1 MRELAAIIQSLEKK
15 EIELYQKLYCNCNSE
30 ESTKSVMLFNYL
42 LNKEGATE
50 REVIKALYPESK
62 LPISAFSHLKK
73 RLFNQLSV
81 VLIAADIAEDEQS
94 KEADY
99 NTALRQVT
107 RKYLVKN
114 ILIKKKVNEVVFLL
128 GEEIYKKSKEYEIF
142 HFWVLSLMEILSQN
156 ASKGEKYILKIGN
169 EIEQALDYFVKY
181 NRGDLKLWGLTPA
194 MYLKNNEAEFIDKAK
209 KIVATLK
216 EYSKT
221 TNSDFIL
228 MNYIEGQMFLAEF
241 ERKPKVAL
249 ELAREK
255 YELVT
260 TSKALN
266 RKGIIRASRNQ
277 LIIALINTGAYA
289 EAENWAYNYLKEIP
303 PQSIIVYA
311 DNAFRAALYSSNFK
325 HCLVYLN
332 LYEKS
337 PRFIK
342 DEVLTTQYY
351 YYKAGLAFYQ
361 KNYKVVLENIA
372 KTGWMLRD
380 KTGWGL
386 GVKLMEILTYIELG
400 QTEMVLFRIKA
411 LWQLLNRN
419 PKKNIARIKAISQM
433 LYALLQSGFNY
444 RKVIEKEKQK
454 YTDLC
459 DAEGLFYWDPTGY
472 EITRFDWW
480 LHEKIKRVR

>member
-1 MRELAAIIQSLEKK
+1 MKDLAAIIQSLEKK
-15 EIELYQKLYCNCNSE
+15 EIELYQKLYGSSSTTEISKSE
-30 ESTKSVMLFNYL
+30 MLFNYL
-42 LNKEGATE
+42 LKKESATE
-50 REVIKALYPESK
+50 REVIKALYAESK
-62 LPISAFSHLKK
+62 SATSAFSHLKQ

-81 VLIAADIAEDEQS
+81 VLIAVDSVEDEQS
-94 KEADY
+94 KDADY

-107 RKYLVKN
+107 RKYLVRN
-114 ILIKKKVNEVVFLL
+114 ILIKKKVNEVVFSI

-156 ASKGEKYILKIGN
+156 ASKGEKYISKVN
-169 EIEQALDYFVKY
+169 KEIEQALDCFAKY
-181 NRGDLKLWGLTPA
+181 HKGDMLLWGLTPA
-194 MYLKNNEAEFIDKAK
+194 MYLKNNENEFIDGAR

-216 EYSKT
+216 EYSKA

-228 MNYIEGQMFLAEF
+228 MNYLEGQMFLAEF
-241 ERKPKVAL
+241 ERKPKESLAF
-249 ELAREK
+249 AREK

-277 LIIALINTGAYA
+277 LIIAMINTGAYA
-289 EAENWAYNYLKEIP
+289 EAENWAFSYLKEIP

-325 HCLVYLN
+325 HCAVYLN

-351 YYKAGLAFYQ
+351 FYKAGLAFYQ
-361 KNYKVVLENIA
+361 KDYKTVIENIA

-419 PKKNIARIKAISQM
+419 SQKNIARIKAISQI

-454 YTDLC
+454 FSDLC
-459 DAEGLFYWDPTGY
+459 DADGLFYWDPTGY

-480 LHEKIKRVR
+480 LKEKMKRVR